1 MIGGDGDPSWC
12 TAVVLRADDPVLA
25 QLQSDSSIEITD
37 GAAHQQQ
44 VLREMRRPPPE
55 DVLAEPI
62 RWVYYPWRRA
72 AASIL
77 GPRGF
82 RRVRLDRN
90 RNLITAAEQKKLGGL
105 TVGVVG
111 LSVGHTIAYALAA
124 QGLCGA
130 LRLSDFDDM
139 DLTNLN
145 RVPASVLDIGVN
157 KAVVCARRIAEL
169 DPYLPVRVD
178 VAGVNE
184 RTVHEFLDGVD
195 LVIEECDSL
204 DAKLLVREAARERGI
219 PVLMTTSDRALLDVE
234 RFDVDPA
241 RPILHGLVGDMDA
254 AGLANLS
261 STDKLPYSLRLA
273 EASQVSARMAASLI
287 EVGQTL
293 STWPQLTSEV
303 ALNTSLVAEAV
314 RRIGLGE
321 HLPSGRARMDIA
333 EVFDRLDAPV
343 VPVGDHPVDHPVD
356 DPAEDRPHRAT
367 DAIAAAAQRAPSGG
381 NAQPWRI
388 EVTAGS
394 VTVALDPRFTTTMDV
409 GLRASA
415 LAIGAAT
422 FNARVAAAAHQ
433 MTAQVHYGAGD
444 EASPLVATVHLAPGD
459 DPELAS
465 LYEPMLARE
474 TNRRLGNAA
483 PIPADTIA
491 TLIAAAEAEGARLRV
506 LTDRPDLESAA
517 AILAAADRIRYLTP
531 RLHAEMFAE
540 LRWPDSASLES
551 GIDVRT
557 LELAPADL
565 VMLDVLRRPEVMGH
579 VRAWDGG
586 RVLGEDTARRVL
598 DCAGLAVISV
608 GGHRLADYAHAG
620 AAVES
625 VWIRAQQH
633 GLAVQPLSP
642 PFLYVLDEQDRRRV
656 SPAFADDLARLQY
669 DFRQLV
675 GTGTAESQALILRF
689 TYAARPSVRSRRRS
703 HYRRDN
709 ADGVR
714 EG

>member
-1 MIGGDGDPSWC
+1 MIGGDNDSSSC
-12 TAVVLRADDPVLA
+12 NAVVLRADDPVLA
-25 QLQSDSSIEITD
+25 ELRSDPGIEFVD
-37 GAAHQQQ
+37 SAAQQRR
-44 VLREMRRPPPE
+44 VLREIRPPPPDE
-55 DVLAEPI
+55 VLAEPT
-62 RWVYYPWRRA
+62 RWAFYPWRRA

-90 RNLITAAEQKKLGGL
+90 RNLITPAEQKKLGGL
-105 TVGVVG
+105 EVGVVG

-124 QGLCGA
+124 QGLCGG
-130 LRLSDFDDM
+130 LRLSDFDDL

-145 RVPASVLDIGVN
+145 RVPASVLDLGVN
-157 KAVVCARRIAEL
+157 KAIACARRIAEL

-178 VAGVNE
+178 VSGVNE
-184 RTVHEFLDGVD
+184 RTVHEFLDGLD

-204 DAKLLVREAARERGI
+204 EAKLLVREAARERGI
-219 PVLMTTSDRALLDVE
+219 PVLMSTSDRALLDVE
-234 RFDVDPA
+234 RFDLEPA
-241 RPILHGLVGDMDA
+241 RPILHGLVGDLDA

-261 STDKLPYSLRLA
+261 SSDKLPYSLRLA
-273 EASQVSARMAASLI
+273 EASQVSGRMAASLI

-333 EVFDRLDAPV
+333 EVFDRLQTPV
-343 VPVGDHPVDHPVD
+343 VPAAEHPVD
-356 DPAEDRPHRAT
+356 DPSAEDPPNNAT
-367 DAIAAAAQRAPSGG
+367 AAIAAAAQRAPSGG

-388 EVTAGS
+388 EVTAES
-394 VTVALDPRFTTTMDV
+394 ARVSLDTRFTTTMDV
-409 GLRASA
+409 GFRASA
-415 LAIGAAT
+415 VAVGAAA
-422 FNARVAAAAHQ
+422 FNARVAAASHH
-433 MTAQVHYGAGD
+433 MTAQVEYGRGD
-444 EASPLVATVHLAPGD
+444 EASPLIATVHLEPGD

-474 TNRRLGNAA
+474 TNRHLGNAA
-483 PIPADTIA
+483 PIPTDTIA
-491 TLIAAAEAEGARLRV
+491 TLVAAAEAEGARLSV
-506 LTDRPDLESAA
+506 LTEQDDLESAA
-517 AILAAADRIRYLTP
+517 TILAAADRIRYLTP

-540 LRWPDSASLES
+540 LRWSDAPSLDD

-557 LELAPADL
+557 LELSPSDL
-565 VMLDVLRRPEVMGH
+565 VMLDILRRPEVMSH
-579 VRAWDGG
+579 VKEWDGG
-586 RVLGEDTARRVL
+586 RALGDDTGRRVRE
-598 DCAGLAVISV
+598 CAGLAVISV
-608 GGHRLADYAHAG
+608 TGRRLTDYARAG

-625 VWIRAQQH
+625 VWIRAQQR
-633 GLAVQPLSP
+633 GLAVQPVSP

-656 SPAFADDLARLQY
+656 SPAFADDLGRLQY
-669 DFRQLV
+669 DFRQLA
-675 GTGTAESQALILRF
+675 GTGTAQSQALILRLA
-689 TYAARPSVRSRRRS
+689 YAARPSVRSRRRS
-703 HYRRDN
+703 HYRRDS